1 MNKITTENKAYWL
14 QRAKGYS
21 QVNKEE
27 LAGVQHET
35 WSRLLSSEIDE
46 CFPDRKRSE
55 IKVLDVGAGPG
66 FISTILAEMGYQVTA
81 VDFAETMLSE
91 ARVNAG
97 PLADKITYIKSDATN
112 LPFEKESFDVVFSRN
127 LTWNLPDPKKAYD
140 MWLSVLKTGGLML
153 VFDANWYTYL
163 VDEDKRKAFDKD
175 RENVKSNSL
184 EDYNIGEN
192 FDKMEEIAY
201 KMPLTKE
208 QRPGWDVDYLNSIH
222 AGCVTSQEDI
232 GSILYSDKEKINYS
246 STPLFMVRVLKGLF
260 NG

>member
-1 MNKITTENKAYWL
+1 MSEIRTENKAYWL

-21 QVNKEE
+21 EVNKEE
-27 LAGVQHET
+27 LAGIQHDT
-35 WSRLLSSEIDE
+35 WSRFLSSEIDG
-46 CFPDRKRSE
+46 CFPKRERDS

-66 FISTILAEMGYQVTA
+66 FISTILAEMGYHVTA
-81 VDFAETMLSE
+81 VDFAETMLKE
-91 ARVNAG
+91 ARKNAG
-97 PLADKITYIKSDATN
+97 LLADKITYVQSDATA
-112 LPFEKESFDVVFSRN
+112 LPFEKDSFDVVFSRN

-140 MWLSVLKTGGLML
+140 MWLSVLKPGGLML

-163 VDEDKRKAFDKD
+163 VDEDKRIAYDRD
-175 RENVKSNSL
+175 RENVKISSL

-192 FDKMEEIAY
+192 FDIMEQIAY

-208 QRPGWDVDYLNSIH
+208 CRPKWDMDYLNSIH
-222 AGCVTSQEDI
+222 AGMVTSQEDI

-246 STPLFMVRVLKGLF
+246 STPLFMVRVVKGLF